1 MNRLQNKVALI
12 TGAASGIG
20 AATARLFALEGAKV
34 VIADIQ
40 TEKAAQVAQEICEA
54 GGEAIAIPRDITDSK
69 QVKSM
74 FAKAVY
80 TYGGLD
86 ILHCNAGVL
95 IVGSADTDSE
105 EHWHKTL
112 MVNLTGT
119 YLCAK
124 YGIPQLKQAERPA
137 MVITASISGLM
148 GEPDLMAYDTT
159 KGGLVNLTRQLAVE
173 YAKDGI
179 RVNSVCPGW
188 IDTPFNDP
196 VYELTP
202 FEESSLD
209 DVIPLA
215 RQGTPEEIAY
225 AVLFLASDEASYV
238 TGHNLVVDGGITAKI

>member
-1 MNRLQNKVALI
+1 MKRLENKVAVI

-20 AATARLFALEGAKV
+20 AATAKLFACEGAKV
-34 VIADIQ
+34 VIADLQ
-40 TEKAAQVAQEICEA
+40 EALADKTASEICQS
-54 GGEAIAIPRDITDSK
+54 GGEAIAITTDITDRQ
-69 QVKSM
+69 QVQNL
-74 FAKAVY
+74 FTKA
-80 TYGGLD
+80 TELYGCIN

-95 IVGSADTDSE
+95 IVGSADTPSE

-112 MVNLTGT
+112 SVNLTGT

-124 YGIPQLKQAERPA
+124 YGIPQLKKSPHSA
-137 MVITASISGLM
+137 MIITASVSGLM
-148 GEPDLMAYDTT
+148 GEPDLIAYDTT

-202 FEESSLD
+202 LDESSLGD
-209 DVIPLA
+209 TIPLA
-215 RQGTPEEIAY
+215 RQGTPEEIAT
-225 AVLFLASDEASYV
+225 AVLFLASDDASYI
-238 TGHNLVVDGGITAKI
+238 TGHNLIVDGGLTAKL